1 VPWYLQTKFHV
12 PDAIAFEHSS
22 SGGEEKRK
30 NWDFGLDGYHLI
42 GEPYP
47 TSLLLIQAK
56 FSDSVTYIAKGFG
69 DFLRLLNFLSN
80 ALAGKDVDVPQENHV
95 LFNLRG
101 DLKRLDSSVLGKL
114 ELDFRVIH
122 LSDLDKEILIHR
134 TEASRSKLKD
144 EIRKQL
150 RDHIS
155 EVDILGPK
163 DMGEM
168 REIIVP
174 QAKYALSV
182 RFLNPYDTEM
192 GAKMYF
198 GMAKLADFVRM
209 YESRR
214 EELFSKNIRYYIKS
228 TKNTG
233 SGPAGRI
240 KETLGEIC
248 IKKANGSYEE
258 SPHMFAALH
267 NGISLYTSGV
277 DLPRPNGEGL
287 PVGTG
292 TAMVSEPY
300 VINGC
305 QTIKS
310 AYYFRGEK
318 EDLVDVNRWEQ
329 IEVPIRVIETA
340 DVGIVRTVTLSNN
353 FQNAVSYSALHA
365 NDEDQIELQR
375 RFEERGIFYQR
386 QDGAFDSLVK
396 DRPDQLQEK
405 YANTNGSYID
415 IVKLAQAIMAAAG
428 QVAYAKSPSDI
439 FEIRTAYDRCFSKE
453 KTRSITLLVFLAN
466 LYKIMPTI
474 LKKDM
479 ELMGLKWKDGS
490 SVGPPPSRFVN
501 QAFCL
506 FVRYLA
512 REGMDDTIQKFGDK
526 VYPGDELREEI
537 ARMMR
542 RGPGLK
548 KVLASWMKEL
558 DEALKK
564 GARLNELF
572 EQAKRDLRLG
582 DNVNPFEKFRDL

>member
-1 VPWYLQTKFHV
+1 MQSKFHI
-12 PDAIAFEHSS
+12 PDAVAFEHSS
-22 SGGEEKRK
+22 SGGQEKRR

-42 GEPYP
+42 GEPNP

-69 DFLRLLNFLSN
+69 DFLRLLNFLSS
-80 ALAGKDVDVPQENHV
+80 ALAGRDVDVPQENHV

-101 DLKRLDSSVLGKL
+101 DLKKLDSPVLSKL
-114 ELDFRVIH
+114 ELDFRLVH
-122 LSDLDKEILIHR
+122 MSDLDKEILRHR
-134 TEASRSKLKD
+134 TSASRSKLTD

-150 RDHIS
+150 RSHVAQ
-155 EVDILGPK
+155 VDIVGPK
-163 DMGEM
+163 DMGDVP
-168 REIIVP
+168 EIIVP
-174 QAKYALSV
+174 QAKYPLKV
-182 RFLNPYDTEM
+182 RYLNPYDTDK
-192 GAKMYF
+192 GATMYF

-228 TKNTG
+228 TKNTR

-240 KETLGEIC
+240 KETLSEIC
-248 IKKANGSYEE
+248 IKKSDGTYEE

-267 NGISLYTSGV
+267 NGISLYTSTV
-277 DLPRPNGEGL
+277 DPPQPNGDGSSI
-287 PVGTG
+287 GTG

-318 EDLVDVNRWEQ
+318 EDLVNVERWEQ

-340 DVGIVRTVTLSNN
+340 DQGIVRTVTLSNN

-375 RFEERGIFYQR
+375 RFEEKGIFYQR
-386 QDGAFDSLVK
+386 QDGAYDSLVK
-396 DRPDQLQEK
+396 DRPDLLQEK
-405 YANTNGSYID
+405 YKNTNESYID
-415 IVKLAQAIMAAAG
+415 IVTLAQAITAAAG

-439 FEIRTAYDRCFSKE
+439 FEIKTAYDRCFSKE
-453 KTRSITLLVFLAN
+453 KTRSITFLVFLAN
-466 LYKIMPTI
+466 LYEIMPTI
-474 LKKDM
+474 LKKNM
-479 ELMGLKWKDGS
+479 ELMDLKWKDGS
-490 SVGPPPSRFVN
+490 MAGPPPSRFVN

-512 REGMDDTIQKFGDK
+512 RERKEDIVEKYGDK

-537 ARMMR
+537 AKMMKW
-542 RGPGLK
+542 GPGLK
-548 KVLASWMKEL
+548 RVLASWMREL
-558 DEALKK
+558 DEALRK
-564 GARLNELF
+564 GERLNELF
-572 EQAKRDLRLG
+572 EEAQRDLRLG